1 MCGILGGSKK
11 TWDYESGVKSISHRG
26 PDMQRVLRE
35 DRFSLAFARLSIID
49 LSQAAMQPMTSVD
62 GKVTIVY
69 NGEIYGYG
77 DLKERLEK
85 KYRFVS
91 SSDTEVILNAY
102 MEYGDAFIDYIDGI
116 FAIAIYDRRNQT
128 IRLFRDRVGVKP
140 LYYFYDGRNFGFA
153 SELKA
158 IEHMLDTEKLE
169 LDYTAIYDYLSYAYV
184 PAPKT
189 MYKNVRQLRPA
200 HKIIYRI
207 GDQKISKQR
216 KYWDFT
222 VNDQVGRY
230 RKDEILAEELRALI
244 HKSVREQMVAD
255 VPVGTFLSG
264 GVDSSVITYEALLAD
279 PDVETFSIGFDDK
292 QYDESLYYKEFTKTF
307 GNRSNEQVFDR
318 RIYTSLYKKLKS
330 WYDEPFADTSAF
342 PTYLVSKLAREKV
355 TVVLTGDGGDELFGG
370 YDWHRQVYQPGVFM
384 DSAFVSRLYENHISY
399 NSPFYSSMAIRLFC
413 ETLQKASTGRGYM
426 TKQEKIQFAKKWGIS
441 RDYDDYWF
449 LREYYRKDLPMGTR
463 MQYLDFH
470 TYLPEILTKVDR
482 ASMRVS
488 LEARVPLL
496 SRDIIE
502 FAFSLSQEER
512 CPGGEIKHMLRCAY
526 PEIPKMILYKS
537 KQGFAMPKKYIG
549 SKSLPTKKILHEIWK
564 IR

>member
-11 TWDYESGVKSISHRG
+11 TWDYESGIKSISHRG

-35 DRFSLAFARLSIID
+35 DGFSLAFARLSIID
-49 LSQAAMQPMTSVD
+49 LSEAGMQPMTSAD

-77 DLKERLEK
+77 DLKARLKK

-102 MEYGDAFIDYIDGI
+102 IEYGDAFTDYIDGI

-140 LYYFYDGRNFGFA
+140 LYYFYDGKNFGFA

-158 IEHMLDTEKLE
+158 IENMLDTEKLE

-207 GDQKISKQR
+207 VDQRMSKQR

-222 VNDQVGRY
+222 VNDRVGRY
-230 RKDEILAEELRALI
+230 RKDEALAEELRELV
-244 HKSVREQMVAD
+244 HRSVHEQMVAD

-264 GVDSSVITYEALLAD
+264 GVDSSVITYEALSAN
-279 PDVETFSIGFDDK
+279 PDVESFSIGFDDK
-292 QYDESLYYKEFTKTF
+292 HYDESLYYKEFTKVF
-307 GNRSNEQVFDR
+307 GNHSNEQVFDR
-318 RIYTSLYKKLKS
+318 GIYTILYKDLKN

-342 PTYLVSKLAREKV
+342 PTYLVSKLAKEKV

-370 YDWHRQVYQPGVFM
+370 YEWYRQVYQPGVFM
-384 DSAFVSRLYENHISY
+384 DSASVSRLYENHISY
-399 NSPFYSSMAIRLFC
+399 NSPFYSRMAIRLFC
-413 ETLQKASTGRGYM
+413 ETLQKVSTGRGYM

-449 LREYYRKDLPMGTR
+449 LREYDRKDLPMGTR

-512 CPGGEIKHMLRCAY
+512 CPDGEIKHMLRRAY
-526 PEIPKMILYKS
+526 PEIPRMIMYKS
-537 KQGFAMPKKYIG
+537 KQGFSMPKKYMG
-549 SKSLPTKKILHEIWK
+549 SKSLPAKKILHEIWK

>member
-1 MCGILGGSKK
+1 MCGILGGSNSA
-11 TWDYESGVKSISHRG
+11 WNYEEGIKVIKHRG
-26 PDMQRVLRE
+26 PNQQKILR
-35 DRFSLAFARLSIID
+35 DARITLAFARLAIID
-49 LSQAAMQPMTSVD
+49 LSDAGMQPMTSAD

-69 NGEIYGYG
+69 NGEIYGYS
-77 DLKERLEK
+77 DLKAQLEK
-85 KYRFVS
+85 KDRFVS
-91 SSDTEVILNAY
+91 SSDTEVLLNAY
-102 MEYGDAFIDYIDGI
+102 IEYGDAFTDYIDGI

-189 MYKNVRQLRPA
+189 MYKNVRQLKPA
-200 HKIIYRI
+200 HKMIYRI
-207 GDQKISKQR
+207 ADQRISKQR

-230 RKDEILAEELRALI
+230 RKDDVLTEELRALV

-264 GVDSSVITYEALLAD
+264 GVDSSVITYEALSAN
-279 PDVETFSIGFDDK
+279 PDVESFSIGFDDK
-292 QYDESLYYKEFTKTF
+292 RYDESLYYKEFTRVF
-307 GNRSNEQVFDR
+307 GNHSNEQVFDKE
-318 RIYTSLYKKLKS
+318 IYTILYKELKN
-330 WYDEPFADTSAF
+330 WYDEPFADISAF
-342 PTYLVSKLAREKV
+342 PTYLVSKFAKEKV

-370 YDWHRQVYQPGVFM
+370 YGWQEHDYRPGIFK
-384 DSAFVSRLYENHISY
+384 DSAYISRLYENHVGYKSY
-399 NSPFYSSMAIRLFC
+399 FYNTTTTLLFS
-413 ETLQKASTGRGYM
+413 ELLQKYSVSHGYM
-426 TKQEKIQFAKKWGIS
+426 TKRDKVQMAQRWGIPK
-441 RDYDDYWF
+441 DYDDYWF
-449 LREYYRKDLPMGTR
+449 LREYDRKDLPMRTR
-463 MQYLDFH
+463 MQYLDFR

-496 SRDIIE
+496 SKEIVE

-512 CPGGEIKHMLRCAY
+512 CPKGEMKHMLRRAY
-526 PEIPKMILYKS
+526 PEIPRMIMYRG
-537 KQGFAMPKKYIG
+537 KQGFSVPRKYVG
-549 SKSLPTKKILHEIWK
+549 GKESPNRKLLREIWK
-564 IR
+564 IK

>member
-11 TWDYESGVKSISHRG
+11 TWDYESGIKSISHRG
-26 PDMQRVLRE
+26 PDMQRVFRE
-35 DRFSLAFARLSIID
+35 NGFSLAFARLSIID
-49 LSQAAMQPMTSVD
+49 LSQAAMQPMTSAD

-69 NGEIYGYG
+69 NGEIYGYA
-77 DLKERLEK
+77 DLKARLER

-140 LYYFYDGRNFGFA
+140 LYYFYDGKNFGFA

-158 IEHMLDTEKLE
+158 IEHMLDTQRLD

-189 MYKNVRQLRPA
+189 MYKNVRQLKPA
-200 HKIIYRI
+200 HKIIYHIVDR
-207 GDQKISKQR
+207 KISKQKR
-216 KYWDFT
+216 YWELP

-230 RKDEILAEELRALI
+230 RKDETLVEELRTLV
-244 HKSVREQMVAD
+244 HRSVHEQMVAD

-264 GVDSSVITYEALLAD
+264 GVDSSVITYEALSAN
-279 PDVETFSIGFDDK
+279 PNVESFSIGFDDK
-292 QYDESLYYKEFTKTF
+292 QYDESLYYKEFTKVF
-307 GNRSNEQVFDR
+307 GNHSNEQVFDKG
-318 RIYTSLYKKLKS
+318 IYTILYKELKN

-370 YDWHRQVYQPGVFM
+370 YWWYTQKYQPSVFM
-384 DSAFVSRLYENHISY
+384 DSAFISRLYENHVSRNSSFY
-399 NSPFYSSMAIRLFC
+399 NRTTIRLFC
-413 ETLQKASTGRGYM
+413 ETLQKISVGRGYM
-426 TKQEKIQFAKKWGIS
+426 TKQEKLQFAKNWGIP

-449 LREYYRKDLPMGTR
+449 LREYDRRDLPMGTR
-463 MQYLDFH
+463 VQYLDFH

-482 ASMRVS
+482 TSMRVS

-512 CPGGEIKHMLRCAY
+512 CPGGEMKHMLRRAY
-526 PEIPKMILYKS
+526 PEIPKMILNKS
-537 KQGFAMPKKYIG
+537 KQGFSIPRQYIG
-549 SKSLPTKKILHEIWK
+549 NKSQPARKILREIWQ

>member
-11 TWDYESGVKSISHRG
+11 TWDYESGLQSISHRG
-26 PDMQRVLRE
+26 PDMRRVLRE

-49 LSQAAMQPMTSVD
+49 LSQAGMQPMTSTD
-62 GKVTIVY
+62 GRVTIVY
-69 NGEIYGYG
+69 NGEIYGYS
-77 DLKERLEK
+77 DLKARLEK

-102 MEYGDAFIDYIDGI
+102 MEYGDTFTDHIDGI

-140 LYYFYDGRNFGFA
+140 LYYFFDGRNFGFA

-207 GDQKISKQR
+207 VDQRISKQR

-230 RKDEILAEELRALI
+230 RKDETLAEELRTLV
-244 HKSVREQMVAD
+244 HKSVHEQMVAD

-264 GVDSSVITYEALLAD
+264 GVDSSVITYEALSAN
-279 PDVETFSIGFDDK
+279 PEVESFSIGFDDR
-292 QYDESLYYKEFTKTF
+292 QYDESLYYKEFTKVF

-318 RIYTSLYKKLKS
+318 EIYTVLYKELKN

-342 PTYLVSKLAREKV
+342 PTYLVSKLAKEKV

-370 YDWHRQVYQPGVFM
+370 YGWQGNDYRPGIFK
-384 DSAFVSRLYENHISY
+384 DSAYISRLYENYVGY
-399 NSPFYSSMAIRLFC
+399 NSYFYNTTTIRLFS
-413 ETLQKASTGRGYM
+413 ESLQKYNAGHGYM
-426 TKQEKIQFAKKWGIS
+426 TKRDKVQMAQRWGIPK
-441 RDYDDYWF
+441 DYDDYWF
-449 LREYYRKDLPMGTR
+449 LREYDRKDLPMRTR
-463 MQYLDFH
+463 MQYLDFR
-470 TYLPEILTKVDR
+470 TYLPAILTKVDR
-482 ASMRVS
+482 TSMRVS
-488 LEARVPLL
+488 LEARVPFL
-496 SRDIIE
+496 SKKIIE

-512 CPGGEIKHMLRCAY
+512 CPKGEMKHMLRLAY
-526 PEIPKMILYKS
+526 PEIPRMIMYRN
-537 KQGFAMPKKYIG
+537 KQGFSMPGKYVGVKDSPNKK
-549 SKSLPTKKILHEIWK
+549 LLREIWNIK
-564 IR
+564 

>member
-11 TWDYESGVKSISHRG
+11 TWDYESGIKSISHRG
-26 PDMQRVLRE
+26 PDMQRVFRE
-35 DRFSLAFARLSIID
+35 NGFSLAFARLSIID
-49 LSQAAMQPMTSVD
+49 LSQAAMQPMTSAD

-69 NGEIYGYG
+69 NGEIYGYA
-77 DLKERLEK
+77 DLKARLER

-140 LYYFYDGRNFGFA
+140 LYYFYDGKNFGFA

-158 IEHMLDTEKLE
+158 IEHMLDTQRLD

-189 MYKNVRQLRPA
+189 MYKNVRQLKPA
-200 HKIIYRI
+200 HKIIYHIVDR
-207 GDQKISKQR
+207 KISKQKR
-216 KYWDFT
+216 YWELP

-230 RKDEILAEELRALI
+230 RKDETLVEELRTLV
-244 HKSVREQMVAD
+244 HRSVHEQMVAD

-264 GVDSSVITYEALLAD
+264 GVDSSVITYEALSAN
-279 PDVETFSIGFDDK
+279 PNVESFSIGFDDK
-292 QYDESLYYKEFTKTF
+292 QYDESLYYKEFTKVF
-307 GNRSNEQVFDR
+307 GNHSNEQVFDKG
-318 RIYTSLYKKLKS
+318 IYTILYKELKN

-370 YDWHRQVYQPGVFM
+370 YWWYTQKYQPSVFM
-384 DSAFVSRLYENHISY
+384 DSAFISRLYEKHVSRNSSFY
-399 NSPFYSSMAIRLFC
+399 NRTTIRLFC
-413 ETLQKASTGRGYM
+413 ETLQKISVGRGYM
-426 TKQEKIQFAKKWGIS
+426 TKQEKLQFAKNWGIP

-449 LREYYRKDLPMGTR
+449 LREYDRRDLPMGTR
-463 MQYLDFH
+463 VQYLDFH

-482 ASMRVS
+482 TSMRVS

-512 CPGGEIKHMLRCAY
+512 CPGGEMKHMLRRAY
-526 PEIPKMILYKS
+526 PEIPKMILNKS
-537 KQGFAMPKKYIG
+537 KQGFSIPRQYIG
-549 SKSLPTKKILHEIWK
+549 NKSQPARKILREIWQ

>member
-1 MCGILGGSKK
+1 
-11 TWDYESGVKSISHRG
+11 
-26 PDMQRVLRE
+26 MQRILRE

-49 LSQAAMQPMTSVD
+49 LSQAAMQPMTSED
-62 GKVTIVY
+62 GNVTIVY

-77 DLKERLEK
+77 DLKARLER

-91 SSDTEVILNAY
+91 LSDTEVILNAY
-102 MEYGDAFIDYIDGI
+102 MEYGDAFTDYIDGI

-128 IRLFRDRVGVKP
+128 IRLFRDQVGVKP

-158 IEHMLDTEKLE
+158 IEQMLDTEKLE

-189 MYKNVRQLRPA
+189 MYKNVWQLRPA

-207 GDQKISKQR
+207 VDQRISKQR
-216 KYWDFT
+216 KYWDLT

-230 RKDEILAEELRALI
+230 RKDETLVEELRALV
-244 HKSVREQMVAD
+244 HKSVHEQMVAD
-255 VPVGTFLSG
+255 VSVGTFLSG

-279 PDVETFSIGFDDK
+279 PDMESFSIGFDDK
-292 QYDESLYYKEFTKTF
+292 QYDESLYYKEFTKVF
-307 GNRSNEQVFDR
+307 GNHSNEQVFDR
-318 RIYTSLYKKLKS
+318 GIYTILYKELKD

-342 PTYLVSKLAREKV
+342 PTYLVSKLAKEKV

-370 YDWHRQVYQPGVFM
+370 YGWQAYSYRPGIFR
-384 DSAFVSRLYENHISY
+384 DSARLSRWYENHVGFNSY
-399 NSPFYSSMAIRLFC
+399 FDNRTTRLLFC
-413 ETLQKASTGRGYM
+413 ELLQKYSVGHGYM
-426 TKQEKIQFAKKWGIS
+426 TKRDKVQMAQRWGIPK
-441 RDYDDYWF
+441 DYDDYWF
-449 LREYYRKDLPMGTR
+449 LREYDRKDLPMGTR
-463 MQYLDFH
+463 TQYLDFR

-496 SRDIIE
+496 SREIIE

-512 CPGGEIKHMLRCAY
+512 CPEGEMKHMLRRAY
-526 PEIPKMILYKS
+526 PEIPRMIMYKN
-537 KQGFAMPKKYIG
+537 KQGFSMPKKYVG
-549 SKSLPTKKILHEIWK
+549 VKDFPNKKLLREIWK
-564 IR
+564 IK

>member
-11 TWDYESGVKSISHRG
+11 TWDYESGIKSISHRG
-26 PDMQRVLRE
+26 PDMQRVFRE
-35 DRFSLAFARLSIID
+35 NGFSLAFARLSIID
-49 LSQAAMQPMTSVD
+49 LSQAAMQPMTSAD

-69 NGEIYGYG
+69 NGEIYGYA
-77 DLKERLEK
+77 DLKARLER

-140 LYYFYDGRNFGFA
+140 LYYFYDGKNFGFA

-158 IEHMLDTEKLE
+158 IEHMLDTERLD

-189 MYKNVRQLRPA
+189 MYKNVRQLKPA
-200 HKIIYRI
+200 HKIIYHIVDR
-207 GDQKISKQR
+207 KISKQKR
-216 KYWDFT
+216 YWELP

-230 RKDEILAEELRALI
+230 RKDETLVEELRTLV
-244 HKSVREQMVAD
+244 HRSVHEQMVAD

-264 GVDSSVITYEALLAD
+264 GVDSSVITYEALSAN
-279 PDVETFSIGFDDK
+279 PNVESFSIGFDDK
-292 QYDESLYYKEFTKTF
+292 QYDESLYYKEFTKVF
-307 GNRSNEQVFDR
+307 GNHSNEQVFDKG
-318 RIYTSLYKKLKS
+318 IYTILYKELKN

-370 YDWHRQVYQPGVFM
+370 YWWYTQKYQPSVFM
-384 DSAFVSRLYENHISY
+384 DSAFISRLYENHVSRNSSFY
-399 NSPFYSSMAIRLFC
+399 NKTTIRLFC
-413 ETLQKASTGRGYM
+413 ETLQKISVGRGYM
-426 TKQEKIQFAKKWGIS
+426 TKQEKLQFAKNWGIP

-449 LREYYRKDLPMGTR
+449 LREYDRRDLPMGTR
-463 MQYLDFH
+463 VQYLDFH

-482 ASMRVS
+482 TSMRVS

-512 CPGGEIKHMLRCAY
+512 CPGGEMKHMLRRAY
-526 PEIPKMILYKS
+526 PEIPKMILNKS
-537 KQGFAMPKKYIG
+537 KQGFSIPRQYIG
-549 SKSLPTKKILHEIWK
+549 NKSQPARKILREIWQ